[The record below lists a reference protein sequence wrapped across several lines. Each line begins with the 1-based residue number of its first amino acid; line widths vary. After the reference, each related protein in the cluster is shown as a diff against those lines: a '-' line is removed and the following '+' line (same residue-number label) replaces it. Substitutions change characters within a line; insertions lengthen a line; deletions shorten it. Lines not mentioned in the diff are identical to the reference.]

1 METDDLTRQED
12 DIAAADFDREEA
24 REPGFGNWP
33 ELIGVLLT
41 AALIWMSF
49 AFRG

>member
-1 METDDLTRQED
+1 MENDDLTRQEE
-12 DIAAADFDREEA
+12 DIAAGEFDREEG
-24 REPGFGNWP
+24 REPWFGNWP
-33 ELIGVLLT
+33 ELFGLLLT